1 MLVEGQAFS
10 LKKERKKKKRN
21 VCEVIEW
28 SAIKRGMP
36 QAAKE
41 REGNLKYA
49 ILFPVLF
56 LCLAVNFVTLFGT
69 WKCMTI
75 KSEYLRIMNAF
86 SLTILWSQYCDPCS
100 FLIYI
105 WCWPSRLKSG
115 ILSPGTTSLLAARFL
130 LCYLFCWMSN
140 YHPPPLI
147 LTLWGFFP

>member
-56 LCLAVNFVTLFGT
+56 LCLAVNFVMLFGT
-69 WKCMTI
+69 
-75 KSEYLRIMNAF
+75 
-86 SLTILWSQYCDPCS
+86 
-100 FLIYI
+100 
-105 WCWPSRLKSG
+105 
-115 ILSPGTTSLLAARFL
+115 
-130 LCYLFCWMSN
+130 
-140 YHPPPLI
+140 
-147 LTLWGFFP
+147 